1 MPFSFFVKLL
11 FTYFGIYR
19 IDPHAT
25 FVAQVEDENSISI
38 RHCEELGD
46 VAISFSYSFILRN
59 PEFFTGHYKDLIQFD
74 STIL

>member
-25 FVAQVEDENSISI
+25 FVALVEDENSISI
-38 RHCEELGD
+38 RHCEERLMRRGNL
-46 VAISFSYSFILRN
+46 IPY
-59 PEFFTGHYKDLIQFD
+59 FFE
-74 STIL
+74 